1 MPFTCCP
8 KKETPEM
15 GSGTDTTR
23 RPKTQVFASVSTITK
38 VSFPER
44 VFAPAAATWAQADLV
59 LGQGVVQGVVQDLL
73 VDGAHGLDGVVVIAV
88 CDLEGFPVLE
98 AADDGHVVEVDFHL
112 RKEAALNSGCSAW
125 RKSGLSISVR
135 SWAMSGPLSDSVL
148 GFVESDNKK
157 GTASWNKQTVLVV
170 LVWSLVAV
178 VLSMWLHK
186 AWSTRERRERWPEKG
201 RSGPSHEREGRVHG
215 RGSTREKAP
224 PGSTIGEKVSTR
236 EGPGSAIGEKVGS
249 VIREKV
255 GSGIREKVGSATRV
269 TRKDRVQVGSTR
281 EKAELRDPVGFG
293 HLHSVP
299 DQEKRTWYCTRT
311 IGPRGCWCTSTRLW
325 WSSAYRSP

>member
-1 MPFTCCP
+1 
-8 KKETPEM
+8 
-15 GSGTDTTR
+15 
-23 RPKTQVFASVSTITK
+23 
-38 VSFPER
+38 
-44 VFAPAAATWAQADLV
+44 
-59 LGQGVVQGVVQDLL
+59 
-73 VDGAHGLDGVVVIAV
+73 
-88 CDLEGFPVLE
+88 
-98 AADDGHVVEVDFHL
+98 
-112 RKEAALNSGCSAW
+112 
-125 RKSGLSISVR
+125 
-135 SWAMSGPLSDSVL
+135 MSGPLSDSVL

-293 HLHSVP
+293 HLHSVQ
-299 DQEKRTWYCTRT
+299 DQEKRTWWRKGGTVFVVLEN
-311 IGPRGCWCTSTRLW
+311 GPRAQGRVGPRKTSRRRGSCW
-325 WSSAYRSP
+325 WSSAYRAVVLDMEPGTSFLMMTASDRLGTACLTTRCVDRSPLGRSHLLAA

>member
-224 PGSTIGEKVSTR
+224 GLPSER
-236 EGPGSAIGEKVGS
+236 RS
-249 VIREKV
+249 V
-255 GSGIREKVGSATRV
+255 
-269 TRKDRVQVGSTR
+269 R
-281 EKAELRDPVGFG
+281 EKA
-293 HLHSVP
+293 P
-299 DQEKRTWYCTRT
+299 DLPSERRSGPSYERRSGPAYEKRSDPPHESLEK
-311 IGPRGCWCTSTRLW
+311 IGSRSGPHERRP
-325 WSSAYRSP
+325 SSATPSVLVTFTACQTRRNGLGIVRGR